1 MCQTAFSLL
10 FLRIYSWPPNGRV
23 QMSNRGALEQRSGCG
38 DASRLGGFPLR
49 PPTIT
54 AISYTR
60 IETKYLSVE
69 KGLTSPLAS
78 LLLHPRP
85 STTSARA
92 PSSNQ
97 PPPPLHTRAH
107 TPFNDFLPVKHATE
121 AKLLFLRIYNPEG
134 SVAKKKKK
142 RWLKELFIKP
152 GREGGGKRWLKLW
165 TVTTLPFTRGSE
177 AGNFVAGSN

>member
-1 MCQTAFSLL
+1 MASQRT
-10 FLRIYSWPPNGRV
+10 RPN
-23 QMSNRGALEQRSGCG
+23 EQPRRSGCP

-60 IETKYLSVE
+60 IETKCLSVE

-134 SVAKKKKK
+134 SVAKKRKKK
-142 RWLKELFIKP
+142 VAERALYKAGDGW
-152 GREGGGKRWLKLW
+152 GGGWGGKRWLKLW